1 MLPSIFLSR
10 SIKQVSILISALSRI
25 VVARLC
31 WLLSIS
37 VPKKSANDGSTDS
50 FSLQFLHQ
58 LGGVKISCMTVY
70 IPDFGTDMLSSQ
82 HSDRK

>member
-1 MLPSIFLSR
+1 MHGIKLSF
-10 SIKQVSILISALSRI
+10 SV
-25 VVARLC
+25 C

-50 FSLQFLHQ
+50 FSLPFLHQ

-70 IPDFGTDMLSSQ
+70 IPDFGTDILSSQ
-82 HSDRK
+82 HISFPILVGKNHQDGRLFFPQ